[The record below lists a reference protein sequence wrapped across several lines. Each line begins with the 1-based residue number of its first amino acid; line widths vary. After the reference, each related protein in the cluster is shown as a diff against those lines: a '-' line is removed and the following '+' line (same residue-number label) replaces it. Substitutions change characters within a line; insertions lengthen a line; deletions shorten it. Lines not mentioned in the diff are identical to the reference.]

1 MSIGIDKEILI
12 REFVKAIENKN
23 AAIFAGAGLS
33 KSAGFVD
40 WKGLLRPVADE
51 IKLDVEKECDLVAVA
66 QYCINNRCGNRGFI
80 NQMLI
85 EEFTKKVSV
94 TENHKI
100 LSKLPID
107 TYWTTNYDKLIEKVL
122 EENGKTV
129 DVKITQ
135 DNLATNKPKR
145 DAIIYKMHGD
155 VDQIA
160 DAVIC
165 KDDYDSYNL
174 KRQLFTTTLQGDLVS
189 KTFLFVGISFD
200 DPNIDYIL
208 SRIKILLGQNK
219 REHYCIFRK
228 VNENDNIYANDRD
241 KFIYDQTK
249 QDLRVKD
256 LQRYSINVV
265 LVDKYAEITG
275 ILEQVERLYRKKI
288 VFISG
293 SANNYGSWGEDKALG
308 FVKDLSFKL
317 VAEGNKL
324 VSGYGLGIGSAVITG
339 ALECIFSS
347 RYRHLDEHIMLYP
360 FPQTSRTI
368 SPEQR
373 KELFSKYR
381 HEMISNAGVAIF
393 VFGNKKLE
401 DGSEVIA
408 DGVLKEFDIAI
419 EHGLNVMPIGATGFA
434 AEELW
439 KKVNDNF
446 GEFYG
451 DNDKIKPLFQK
462 LGNKDATIEE
472 LIESVI
478 KILHI
483 LQQSNVKGV

>member
-1 MSIGIDKEILI
+1 MSIDKKIFI
-12 REFVKAIENKN
+12 REFVKAIEEKN

-33 KSAGFVD
+33 KDGGFVD
-40 WKGLLRPVADE
+40 WKGLLRLIADE
-51 IKLDVEKECDLVAVA
+51 IGLDVDKECDLVAVA
-66 QYCINNRCGNRGFI
+66 QYCINNRGGNRGFI
-80 NQMLI
+80 NQILI
-85 EEFTKKVSV
+85 EEFTKKVSISK
-94 TENHKI
+94 NHKI

-135 DNLATNKPKR
+135 TNLATNKPKR

-165 KDDYDSYNL
+165 KDDYETYNL
-174 KRQLFTTTLQGDLVS
+174 RRQLFTTALQGDLVS
-189 KTFLFVGISFD
+189 KTFLFIGISFD

-208 SRIKILLGQNK
+208 SRIKTLLGHNK

-228 VNENDNIYANDRD
+228 VNENDNVYAKDRD

-249 QDLRVKD
+249 QDLRIKD

-265 LVDKYAEITG
+265 LVDDYTEITG
-275 ILEQVERLYRKKI
+275 ILEQVEKLYRKKI

-293 SANNYGSWGEDKALG
+293 SANSYGYWETEKALK
-308 FVKDLSFKL
+308 FVKDLSHKL
-317 VAEGNKL
+317 VSDGNKL
-324 VSGYGLGIGSAVITG
+324 VSGYGLGIGSTVITG
-339 ALECIFSS
+339 ALEYIFST

-360 FPQTSRTI
+360 FPQISTTTS
-368 SPEQR
+368 PKQLE
-373 KELFSKYR
+373 ELFSKYR

-393 VFGNKKLE
+393 IFGNKIK
-401 DGSEVIA
+401 GGIEVIA
-408 DGVLKEFDIAI
+408 DGVLKEFDIAF
-419 EHGLNVMPIGATGFA
+419 EHGLNVIPIGATGFA

-439 KKVNDNF
+439 NKVNGDF
-446 GEFYG
+446 VKYYG

-462 LGNKDATIEE
+462 LGDKGATSEE
-472 LIESVI
+472 LIDSVI
-478 KILHI
+478 KMLHI